1 MAFASGCEHPADD
14 VCSRRGAPKAAN
26 ASASAT
32 SSSRPARDSQSG
44 SGFPQDRRI
53 RKREQYQA
61 VYHGGVRLGAKHFT
75 VFALATGSGS
85 PSRIGLTVTRKIGNA
100 ATRNRC
106 KRMLR
111 EAVRKNWSLLPDGLD
126 VVLHAR
132 RSLAEAHARDVE
144 NEIVRVLP
152 QAASRFE

>member
-1 MAFASGCEHPADD
+1 M
-14 VCSRRGAPKAAN
+14 CSQRVEPRAAR

-32 SSSRPARDSQSG
+32 SSSRADPDSLPEF
-44 SGFPQDRRI
+44 GFPQARRI
-53 RKREQYQA
+53 RKRDDYQA
-61 VYHGGVRLGAKHFT
+61 VYHGGVRLGTKYFT
-75 VFALATGSGS
+75 VFALATGSGL

-100 ATRNRC
+100 VARNRC
-106 KRMLR
+106 KRLLR

-132 RSLAEAHARDVE
+132 RPLAEAHARDVE

-152 QAASRFE
+152 QAARRSA

>member
-1 MAFASGCEHPADD
+1 MVFASGCGPLGG
-14 VCSRRGAPKAAN
+14 GAYSPPVEPKAAS
-26 ASASAT
+26 ALASAT
-32 SSSRPARDSQSG
+32 SSSLPARDSLAG
-44 SGFPQDRRI
+44 SGFPQARRI
-53 RKREQYQA
+53 RKRDDYQA

-100 ATRNRC
+100 AARNRC
-106 KRMLR
+106 KRLLR

-152 QAASRFE
+152 QAARRFD